1 MNQSPAV
8 IIDVREPEEFVH
20 SHVEGAHN
28 IPLSSI
34 GANQP
39 VLASLSADTPI
50 VVYCRTGARAGAAVT
65 QLKAMGYTN
74 VTNGVNQ
81 ATVEQQQ

>member
-1 MNQSPAV
+1 MTTQAAV
-8 IIDVREPEEFVH
+8 IIDVREPEEFAF

-39 VLASLSADTPI
+39 VLASLSSDSTI
-50 VVYCRTGARAGAAVT
+50 VVYCNSGARAGAAVA

-81 ATVEQQQ
+81 QSIEKS